1 MRNLFNRSRTHIALI
16 LLLSFFFTS
25 CATIFKGGH
34 GEVRF
39 NSTPSG
45 ADVIVDQVNKGE
57 TPTSAQLSRKESH
70 TVTFKKDGYEDVTVK
85 VEQKFDGATVILGNL
100 VSWWLI
106 GVVVD
111 VASGAAYTLSPAD
124 IQGNLNELQAAGI
137 IDQSQIPEK
146 NKNTVHVF
154 MLTKEQ
160 WEKIEG
166 DK

>member
-1 MRNLFNRSRTHIALI
+1 MRNLFNRSKTYIASI
-16 LLLSFFFTS
+16 LLMSFFFTS

-39 NSTPSG
+39 NSSPSG
-45 ADVIVDQVNKGE
+45 ADVLIDQVNKGE

-70 TVTFKKDGYEDVTVK
+70 IVTFKKDGYEDVTVK
-85 VEQKFDGATVILGNL
+85 VDRKFDGATVILGNL

-137 IDQSQIPEK
+137 IDENQIPDQQ
-146 NKNTVHVF
+146 KNTVHVI

-160 WEKIEG
+160 WEKIETT
-166 DK
+166 K